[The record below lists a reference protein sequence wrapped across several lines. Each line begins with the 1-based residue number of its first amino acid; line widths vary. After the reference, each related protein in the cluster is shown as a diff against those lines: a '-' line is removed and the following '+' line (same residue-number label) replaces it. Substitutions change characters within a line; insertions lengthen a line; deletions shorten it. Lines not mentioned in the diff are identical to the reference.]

1 MSPFVVDFLSQSL
14 YNIFMS
20 HYPTNYGNLAISV
33 SPSTG
38 QYLYSNGSNTNWTV
52 NTNSTFS
59 QNVRITG
66 KEILLDE
73 DADIKFGNTSL
84 MATLREIQSQLAIL
98 TPDSKL
104 EEEFEELR
112 ACADRYR
119 KLEKKFSEQKAIWE
133 TLKRTDNK

>member
-1 MSPFVVDFLSQSL
+1 MVLTFYHKVYIIL
-14 YNIFMS
+14 FMS
-20 HYPTNYGNLAISV
+20 HYPTTYGNVAISV

-73 DADIKFGNTSL
+73 DADIKFGDASL
-84 MATLREIQSQLAIL
+84 METLREIQSQLAIL

-112 ACADRYR
+112 ACAQEYERLR
-119 KLEKKFSEQKAIWE
+119 TKFLEQKRVWDA
-133 TLKRTDNK
+133 LKQQTF

>member
-1 MSPFVVDFLSQSL
+1 
-14 YNIFMS
+14 MS
-20 HYPTNYGNLAISV
+20 HYPTTYGNVAISV

-73 DADIKFGNTSL
+73 DADIKFGDASL
-84 MATLREIQSQLAIL
+84 METLREIQSQLAIL
-98 TPDSKL
+98 TPDPQL
-104 EEEFEELR
+104 ESEFKELKD
-112 ACADRYR
+112 CAREYER
-119 KLEKKFSEQKAIWE
+119 LRTKFLEQKQMWD
-133 TLKRTDNK
+133 TLKQQSFDCK

>member
-1 MSPFVVDFLSQSL
+1 
-14 YNIFMS
+14 MS

-38 QYLYSNGSNTNWTV
+38 QYLYS
-52 NTNSTFS
+52 NSTFS

-98 TPDSKL
+98 TPDPKL
-104 EEEFEELR
+104 EEEFEELK
-112 ACADRYR
+112 ACAQEYERLR
-119 KLEKKFSEQKAIWE
+119 TKFLEQKRVWDA
-133 TLKRTDNK
+133 LKQQTF

>member
-1 MSPFVVDFLSQSL
+1 MS
-14 YNIFMS
+14 Y
-20 HYPTNYGNLAISV
+20 YPTNYGNVAISV
-33 SPSTG
+33 LPSTG

-98 TPDSKL
+98 TPDPKL
-104 EEEFEELR
+104 EEEFEELK
-112 ACADRYR
+112 ACAQEYERLR
-119 KLEKKFSEQKAIWE
+119 TKFLEQKRVWDA
-133 TLKRTDNK
+133 LKQQTF